1 MNKSRTKRLW
11 SKLWSPV
18 ILLLVTFNTSMGEIT
33 ENIEGVLNWDKKEI
47 VLNSEDG
54 VMFAPGS
61 MQLPEQKFT
70 VTNISTSPITIKDV
84 VADCTCLDIKKEAK
98 TILPNE
104 TWSFYLDIK
113 IPKYGVRRDIKFIVN
128 TDKGNDQ
135 VRLVVETK
143 EFATPS
149 ATELVWEINDDTPKR
164 VLFKT
169 EETGINIEDIKVLG
183 DGFKAELLKGMAGVP
198 VLEVVPIKEGFDRG
212 MLRFN
217 IKNEYYGKPTSIRLE
232 KKSE

>member
-1 MNKSRTKRLW
+1 
-11 SKLWSPV
+11 
-18 ILLLVTFNTSMGEIT
+18 MGEVPIDIDT
-33 ENIEGVLNWDKKEI
+33 LLNWDKKEI
-47 VLNSEDG
+47 KLNSEDG

-70 VTNISTSPITIKDV
+70 VTNISTSPITIKNV
-84 VADCTCLDIKKEAK
+84 VADCTCLDIKKEPK
-98 TILPNE
+98 TISPNE
-104 TWSFYLDIK
+104 TWSFYIDIK
-113 IPKYGVRRDIKFIVN
+113 IPKYGVRRDIKFIVS
-128 TDKGNDQ
+128 TDKGEDEL
-135 VRLVVETK
+135 RLVIETK

-149 ATELVWEINDDTPKR
+149 TTELVWELNDSTPKR

-198 VLEVVPIKEGFDRG
+198 VLEVVPVKEGFDRG

-217 IKNEYYGKPTSIRLE
+217 IKNEYYEKPTSVRLE